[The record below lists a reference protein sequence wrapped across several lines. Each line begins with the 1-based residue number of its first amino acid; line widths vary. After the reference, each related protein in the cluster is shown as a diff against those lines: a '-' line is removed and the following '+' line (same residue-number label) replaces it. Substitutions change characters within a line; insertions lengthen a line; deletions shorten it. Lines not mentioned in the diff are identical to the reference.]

1 MAKIYHV
8 KTSGSLTRLP
18 VADGTLSTYR
28 QIGDDIDIGTETGVF
43 IIAFYDSNGDPV
55 TPTAGTITPE
65 MSPLQGQWQRA
76 GTGDAVIDATKVEA
90 GLSTYSMPTFAGPAI
105 EGRLTFAGITGADS
119 AVAYFWRT

>member
-18 VADGTLSTYR
+18 VTDGTLSTYQ

-55 TPTAGTITPE
+55 TPAAGTITPE
-65 MSPLQGQWQRA
+65 MSPLPGQWQRA

-105 EGRLTFAGITGADS
+105 EGRLTFAGIAGADS